1 MLPDAQ
7 TSATSFASALSTEH
21 DLDTALHEVASQGL
35 GQLKTAPDLVFV
47 FVSADRVHRADYIAK
62 TLTRML
68 GTESLVGC
76 AAVSVIGN
84 GAEIEGSPAVS
95 IWLATLPATKIL
107 TMHLTFEAT
116 SEGREILGWP
126 DELLESWPV
135 DADLIVLGEPF
146 SFPAELLLQQV
157 NTRSPGCS
165 VVGGMASVAQQPG
178 GNALLRGTES
188 LSHGAV
194 CVLLSGSPRVFPVV
208 SQGCRPIGAPF
219 VVTKSES
226 NVIHE
231 LGGQTAMMRLQ
242 SLFETL
248 SNSEKELVHHGLQIG
263 RVVSEYQNHRGQGD
277 FLVRSV
283 TGIDAETGAMTVGDY
298 FRPGQTVQFHVR
310 DHTTADGEMRQLL
323 SEVVSLKQDPLAG
336 LLFSCNGRGTR
347 LFDVAHHDAGLIA
360 EHFGQIPLAGF
371 FAAGELGPVGAHN
384 FMHGFTASLAIFMKE
399 VASSS

>member
-1 MLPDAQ
+1 
-7 TSATSFASALSTEH
+7 
-21 DLDTALHEVASQGL
+21 
-35 GQLKTAPDLVFV
+35 
-47 FVSADRVHRADYIAK
+47 
-62 TLTRML
+62 
-68 GTESLVGC
+68 
-76 AAVSVIGN
+76 
-84 GAEIEGSPAVS
+84 
-95 IWLATLPATKIL
+95 
-107 TMHLTFEAT
+107 
-116 SEGREILGWP
+116 
-126 DELLESWPV
+126 
-135 DADLIVLGEPF
+135 
-146 SFPAELLLQQV
+146 
-157 NTRSPGCS
+157 
-165 VVGGMASVAQQPG
+165 
-178 GNALLRGTES
+178 
-188 LSHGAV
+188 
-194 CVLLSGSPRVFPVV
+194 
-208 SQGCRPIGAPF
+208 
-219 VVTKSES
+219 
-226 NVIHE
+226 
-231 LGGQTAMMRLQ
+231 MMRLQ

-336 LLFSCNGRGTR
+336 LLFSCNGRGTP